1 MYQIKNEY
9 LFPTQVVTG
18 KLPDFDKIQQP
29 MVDWMNEYKSNHDGI
44 AKISNKGG
52 WQSQSKEVFVD
63 NGFKPFQEILVN
75 CINEL
80 CLEYKLAKKL
90 KIAQMWI
97 NINGANSYNV
107 SHRHPNSI
115 LSGVLWIKQTPEMGR
130 FVFDNMDNGYRD
142 AMLLTNTDVNHL
154 LQYKMP
160 PEYVPS
166 YNNGRIVIFPSG
178 LTHRV
183 EINET
188 QENRYTLAFNIAFD

>member
-18 KLPDFDKIQQP
+18 QLPDFEKIQQP
-29 MVDWMNEYKSNHDGI
+29 MVDWMDDYRNRNEGI

-52 WQSQSKEVFVD
+52 WQSESKQVYVD
-63 NGFKPFQEILVN
+63 DGFKPFQKILVD

-80 CLEYKLAKKL
+80 CLEYKLGKKL
-90 KIAQMWI
+90 RIGQMWI

-115 LSGVLWIKQTPEMGR
+115 LSGVLWIKQRPEMGR

-160 PEYVPS
+160 PEYVPG
-166 YNNGRIVIFPSG
+166 YNNGTIVIFPSG